1 MTLLDAAYSTLV
13 SNQLLVGGVGTLAFG
28 SLMYF
33 LRAVP
38 QKMLDIVERTVWT
51 TVSVENL
58 SNEYRDVDAFIEGQR
73 LDFFSRS
80 LEIKD
85 GYLITGFGGGWGTYD
100 GTLFKYS
107 KTRSVQRLTHV
118 ETIDISFLTRDR
130 SVVERFMKDCRPE
143 EHKNSIYISMYS
155 AGGNDGGLRRR
166 KRGLN
171 TVFVDQA
178 IKDRL
183 VNRLTWFLGAEEW
196 HSSRG
201 IPWKLGIILHG
212 PPGTG
217 KTSLIHALASDFG
230 FDIKYIKSLHGL
242 GAAFKSGTKNDLFV
256 IEDIDT
262 IADRLNRVP
271 PKEKDG
277 SNPIEQR
284 GMRGSP
290 LHEILNS
297 MDGMQT
303 PDGLKFIVTTN
314 HLDKLDPA
322 IVRPGRIDD
331 GIEVGPLSLECA
343 RQMFRAF
350 YGRDGIDGYS
360 PRTGAELQQMFS
372 TLTAEHA
379 ETELS
384 RTAPT
389 PPGVPAASRHMWQGA
404 PASMPEAALNLQL
417 SQRGRGGGQSPSSA
431 VRRRKGVKTEPR
443 VPV

>member
-1 MTLLDAAYSTLV
+1 MSFLDTVYSALA

-28 SLMYF
+28 SMMYV
-33 LRAVP
+33 LRTVPETVLDAVE
-38 QKMLDIVERTVWT
+38 KTVWT
-51 TVSVENL
+51 KVFVESL
-58 SNEYRDVDAFIEGQR
+58 SNEYEDVDAFIEGRR

-85 GYLITGFGGGWGTYD
+85 GSLKTGFGGGWGTYE

-107 KTRSVQRLTHV
+107 KTKATQQITHF
-118 ETIDISFLTRDR
+118 ETITISFLTRDR
-130 SVVERFMKDCRPE
+130 SMVERFMKDCQPE
-143 EHKNSIYISMYS
+143 EHKNSIYVSLYG
-155 AGGNDGGLRRR
+155 AGGGDGGLRRR
-166 KRGLN
+166 KRGLH
-171 TVFVDQA
+171 TVFVDQV

-183 VNRLTWFLGAEEW
+183 TRRLSWFLGAEEW

-201 IPWKLGIILHG
+201 IPWKLGIVLHG

-242 GAAFKSGTKNDLFV
+242 GAAFKSGTRKDLFV

-262 IADRLNRVP
+262 IAGGLNRDAT
-271 PKEKDG
+271 KEKGG
-277 SNPIEQR
+277 SEPGDER
-284 GMRGSP
+284 AMRGAP

-331 GIEVGPLSLECA
+331 VIEVGPLSQASA

-350 YGRDGIDGYS
+350 YGRDGVDAYS

-372 TLTAEHA
+372 TMTAEEA
-379 ETELS
+379 EAKLAS
-384 RTAPT
+384 AA
-389 PPGVPAASRHMWQGA
+389 AASEMA
-404 PASMPEAALNLQL
+404 
-417 SQRGRGGGQSPSSA
+417 
-431 VRRRKGVKTEPR
+431 
-443 VPV
+443 

>member
-1 MTLLDAAYSTLV
+1 MTLLDTAYSTLV
-13 SNQLLVGGVGTLAFG
+13 SNQLLVGGIGTLAFG
-28 SLMYF
+28 SLMYV

-38 QKMLDIVERTVWT
+38 QTVLDIVEKTAWT
-51 TVSVENL
+51 TVSVENM
-58 SNEYRDVDAFIEGQR
+58 SNEYRDVDTFIEGRR

-85 GYLITGFGGGWGTYD
+85 GHLKTGFGGGWGTYD

-107 KTRSVQRLTHV
+107 KTRSVQRLTHI
-118 ETIDISFLTRDR
+118 ETIDVSFLTRDR
-130 SVVERFMKDCRPE
+130 SIVERFMKDSRPE
-143 EHKNSIYISMYS
+143 EHRNSIYISLYS
-155 AGGNDGGLRRR
+155 ATGNDGGLRRR

-178 IKDRL
+178 IKDQL
-183 VNRLTWFLGAEEW
+183 VKRLTWFLDAEEW

-212 PPGTG
+212 LPGTG

-230 FDIKYIKSLHGL
+230 FDIRYIKSLHGL

-271 PKEKDG
+271 LKEKG
-277 SNPIEQR
+277 SSDRLENRAMQ
-284 GMRGSP
+284 GSP

-314 HLDKLDPA
+314 HLDRLDPA

-331 GIEVGPLSLECA
+331 VIEVGPLSLESA

-350 YGRDGIDGYS
+350 YGRDGIDRYS
-360 PRTGAELQQMFS
+360 ARTGAELQQMFS
-372 TLTAEHA
+372 TMTAEEA
-379 ETELS
+379 ETELHRMAAS
-384 RTAPT
+384 LS
-389 PPGVPAASRHMWQGA
+389 GVPGSDRHIRQGA
-404 PASMPEAALNLQL
+404 SASTSKPVIPLQM
-417 SQRGRGGGQSPSSA
+417 RRRAKGNGQSSSLA
-431 VRRRKGVKTEPR
+431 GQPR
-443 VPV
+443 EYLKKEHCSPG